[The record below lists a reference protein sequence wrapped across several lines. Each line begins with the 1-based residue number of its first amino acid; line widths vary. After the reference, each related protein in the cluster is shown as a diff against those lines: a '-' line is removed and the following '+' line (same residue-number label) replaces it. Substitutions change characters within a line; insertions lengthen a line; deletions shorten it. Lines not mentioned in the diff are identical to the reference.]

1 MTNRSRFTAAQL
13 RERGITLPFRPIS
26 GSAPLRFEPPKPPAV
41 PRTRS
46 ARPAEPFPGE
56 RIDANGNAIRPRG
69 WYVARLAAPRG
80 PIVEVLRD
88 QHGRERARRD
98 AGDIC

>member
-1 MTNRSRFTAAQL
+1 MANRTRFTAKQY
-13 RERGITLPFRPIS
+13 RERGIALPFRP
-26 GSAPLRFEPPKPPAV
+26 APLAPVKFDPADPPAV

-46 ARPAEPFPGE
+46 LRPAAPFPGE
-56 RIDANGNAIRPRG
+56 RIDAWGNAIRPAG
-69 WYVARLAAPRG
+69 WYVTRHAAPHGRAT
-80 PIVEVLRD
+80 EVLRD

>member
-1 MTNRSRFTAAQL
+1 MANRTRFTAAQY
-13 RERGITLPFRPIS
+13 RERGIALPFRPTS
-26 GSAPLRFEPPKPPAV
+26 GPAPLRFEPPMVPMV

-46 ARPAEPFPGE
+46 PRPAEPFPGE
-56 RIDANGNAIRPRG
+56 RVDAWGNAMRPAG
-69 WYVARLAAPRG
+69 WYVTRLAAPNGRA
-80 PIVEVLRD
+80 VEVLRD